1 MTLILAGSLM
11 SAGAEN
17 ALTGTKF
24 TDNWSVGVNAGVTQ
38 PLAHPYSIGENIR
51 PQVGVELY
59 KQFTP
64 VLKTGV
70 EFNVGINTTGI
81 YGNRGVRTA
90 FDHANLNLLGGLN
103 LMNLFGGY
111 KGSPRVFEIEALGG
125 IGVGHVFGCK
135 DADGSM
141 AHKNYMT
148 SKFGLNLGFNIG
160 KAKQFTLAVKP
171 AIVYNIE
178 GRSQSN
184 NAVAFNSNKANFEL
198 MAGLAY
204 HSRQATERIISLTRV
219 FTTRTKSMVLT
230 TKSTISVV
238 SSMAKTTISRLQT
251 TESTISTMKLNA

>member
-1 MTLILAGSLM
+1 MKKGFLTLILAGSLM

-24 TDNWSVGVNAGVTQ
+24 TDNWSVGINAGVTQ

-64 VLKTGV
+64 VFKTGV
-70 EFNVGINTTGI
+70 EFSAGINTTGV

-160 KAKQFTLAVKP
+160 KANNSRWLSSQRLFTILRAVRKATTQWLSTQTKP
-171 AIVYNIE
+171 
-178 GRSQSN
+178 
-184 NAVAFNSNKANFEL
+184 
-198 MAGLAY
+198 
-204 HSRQATERIISLTRV
+204 T
-219 FTTRTKSMVLT
+219 
-230 TKSTISVV
+230 
-238 SSMAKTTISRLQT
+238 
-251 TESTISTMKLNA
+251 LN

>member
-1 MTLILAGSLM
+1 MKKGFLTLILAGSLM

-24 TDNWSVGVNAGVTQ
+24 TDNWSVGINAGVTQ

-64 VLKTGV
+64 VFKTGV
-70 EFNVGINTTGI
+70 EFNSGINTTGI

-125 IGVGHVFGCK
+125 IGVGHACL
-135 DADGSM
+135 DARTPT
-141 AHKNYMT
+141 A
-148 SKFGLNLGFNIG
+148 
-160 KAKQFTLAVKP
+160 QW
-171 AIVYNIE
+171 
-178 GRSQSN
+178 
-184 NAVAFNSNKANFEL
+184 
-198 MAGLAY
+198 
-204 HSRQATERIISLTRV
+204 LTR
-219 FTTRTKSMVLT
+219 
-230 TKSTISVV
+230 TI
-238 SSMAKTTISRLQT
+238 
-251 TESTISTMKLNA
+251 